1 MTDGSTNDR
10 IDRARVLY
18 EQAVFGGDNDAL
30 ATADR
35 ELDGVEADLALARG
49 RILHARFLAQRH
61 TTGQDKE
68 AGQDKETGQDKDVR
82 ELALFELAVEHYGRL
97 GDARGEAEASFWVGI
112 FHQVV
117 RGDGGA
123 ALPAL
128 ERSYELAARVG
139 DKLTL
144 SYAARHLGFAAL
156 ADGRVDV
163 ARERFEESL
172 RLRREF
178 GFMPGVAAALLAL
191 AELSAESGD
200 QSQARV
206 LLEEAGAVAE
216 ASGARGTLRWIESAR
231 MELSA
236 P

>member
-1 MTDGSTNDR
+1 MTGNGADER
-10 IDRARVLY
+10 IDRARALY

-30 ATADR
+30 TTADR

-49 RILHARFLAQRH
+49 RILHARFLAERR
-61 TTGQDKE
+61 E
-68 AGQDKETGQDKDVR
+68 AGQDKDVR
-82 ELALFELAVEHYGRL
+82 ELALFERAVEHYGRL
-97 GDARGEAEASFWVGI
+97 GDTRGEAEASFWVGT

-117 RGDGGA
+117 RGDSGA

-128 ERSYELAARVG
+128 ERSYALAAQVG

-144 SYAARHLGFAAL
+144 SYAARHLGFAAM

-163 ARERFEESL
+163 ARDRFEESL
-172 RLRREF
+172 RLRREIA
-178 GFMPGVAAALLAL
+178 FMPGVAAALLAL
-191 AELSAESGD
+191 AELSAQSGD

-206 LLEEAGAVAE
+206 LLEEAATVAE

-236 P
+236 Q